1 MEYIIN
7 TRFKSKTMSGY
18 VNLPYGTICE
28 TREQMIY
35 YKDKPLCYV
44 TSQNAYDYFS
54 QNDDNQ
60 GLKRGKLVKNIIKV
74 LSKQD
79 ENYQNRWNRL
89 WNSSFALRF
98 KRKEREDFWVWNYD
112 FYNASIEDLE
122 KIEELIR

>member
-1 MEYIIN
+1 
-7 TRFKSKTMSGY
+7 
-18 VNLPYGTICE
+18 
-28 TREQMIY
+28 MIY

-98 KRKEREDFWVWNYD
+98 KRKEREDFLGV
-112 FYNASIEDLE
+112 
-122 KIEELIR
+122 EL